1 VSERKRPRVLV
12 RLPTQSRIAT
22 AVRYKGPKAAAL
34 RRIVLHTLERVAPQV
49 VGEVG
54 VVITDDTA
62 IRGLNRRFRAKDA
75 ATDVLAFP
83 LSEGLRADEP
93 YGDVVISYE
102 TARRQARAYGAPLGQ
117 EMARLLIH
125 GTLHL
130 CGHDHHERAQA
141 AHMYGLTRRLLREV
155 TANA

>member
-1 VSERKRPRVLV
+1 
-12 RLPTQSRIAT
+12 
-22 AVRYKGPKAAAL
+22 
-34 RRIVLHTLERVAPQV
+34 VLHTLGRAAPQV

-83 LSEGLRADEP
+83 LGQGLLADEP

-102 TARRQARAYGAPLGQ
+102 AARRQARATGATLRQ

-130 CGHDHHERAQA
+130 CGHDHHEKAQA
-141 AHMYGLTRRLLREV
+141 ARMHGLTRRLLREV
-155 TANA
+155 SADA